1 MWGHLL
7 GRRVCWTEWTVAAT
21 SGIQFILLLS
31 TVLAELTCSF
41 DDTMLMLKVNSF
53 ICGSFWNSE
62 FEITE
67 GSVSTPG

>member
-1 MWGHLL
+1 MWGRLS
-7 GRRVCWTEWTVAAT
+7 GRRVCWTERMVTAT

-31 TVLAELTCSF
+31 AVLAESTCSF
-41 DDTMLMLKVNSF
+41 DETMLMFKVNSF
-53 ICGSFWNSE
+53 VCRSLWNSE